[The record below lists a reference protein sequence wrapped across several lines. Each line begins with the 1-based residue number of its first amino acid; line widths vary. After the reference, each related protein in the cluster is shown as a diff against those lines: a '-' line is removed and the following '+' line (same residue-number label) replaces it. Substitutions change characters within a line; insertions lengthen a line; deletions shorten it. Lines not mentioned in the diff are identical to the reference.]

1 MSYAPAM
8 IVLLTSL
15 LVFMS
20 WTPCA
25 HGAPLEDLDEE
36 AQLEEPDDDLVLSAP
51 ADKEQSSPAKPP
63 TEVAIGATKFFGLGV
78 IGGDP
83 NGLSGKLYLGS
94 RTHAVDFALAYR
106 LWGPN
111 GSAYYAHSTYLVH
124 PNEFRELDGVVLSWH
139 MGIGGYLAI
148 ATVDLGDGQ
157 SSSALGLGARAPI
170 GIDFDLEAFPLQFFV
185 DVALNIGLIP
195 TTYASAEG
203 NLGLRYYFK

>member
-1 MSYAPAM
+1 M
-8 IVLLTSL
+8 IVLLTFL
-15 LVFMS
+15 FVFLS
-20 WTPCA
+20 WVPCA
-25 HGAPLEDLDEE
+25 HGAPLEELDEE
-36 AQLEEPDDDLVLSAP
+36 LQLEEPEDDAIFSASDEEVEP
-51 ADKEQSSPAKPP
+51 SSSKAPS
-63 TEVAIGATKFFGLGV
+63 ELAIGTTKFFGLGV

-148 ATVDLGDGQ
+148 ATVDLGNGQ
-157 SSSALGLGARAPI
+157 SASALGLGARAPI